1 MEFAEKEEEAA
12 MNVIYSH
19 WSKQVKKA
27 MIDADLDT
35 NDIADKFNWTR
46 QYVSSIIN
54 GRTYQREAVRN
65 ISMYL
70 NIPIPEGE
78 QGTLAKK
85 KKVSE
90 NELCN

>member
-1 MEFAEKEEEAA
+1 MEFVEKEEETA
-12 MNVIYSH
+12 MNVIYSP

-35 NDIADKFNWTR
+35 NDIANKFNWTR

-54 GRTYQREAVRN
+54 GRIYQREAVRN

-70 NIPIPEGE
+70 NIPVPESE
-78 QGTLAKK
+78 KGTLAKK
-85 KKVSE
+85 KKVFE

>member
-1 MEFAEKEEEAA
+1 
-12 MNVIYSH
+12 MNIIYSH

-65 ISMYL
+65 ISIYF
-70 NIPIPEGE
+70 NIPVPESE
-78 QGTLAKK
+78 KGTLAKK